1 LGTDP
6 FINKKQKLVTF
17 LSNKHTDMPEKRH
30 DDLGTQVIK
39 YKNATAPWLELSYMI
54 GDHLSKNGAV
64 SQCSKPDGLYG
75 F

>member
-1 LGTDP
+1 
-6 FINKKQKLVTF
+6 
-17 LSNKHTDMPEKRH
+17 MPEKRH